1 MRVIKFRAIA
11 ISSGEFVY
19 GNFIHSK
26 RFAGCANEF
35 RIHDSDTG
43 MEWDID
49 ISTLG
54 QFTGLTDKN
63 RVEIYEG
70 DKLKIYGYKKIWE
83 TTVRFESGGFCID
96 VEEQPYNVTLLGFL
110 DEESIV
116 EIIGN
121 IHQNKDSL

>member
-1 MRVIKFRAIA
+1 MRVIKFR
-11 ISSGEFVY
+11 GLRTDGKGWVY
-19 GNFIHSK
+19 GHYTQGTEKNHYITNSNGAVWEVFPESV
-26 RFAGCANEF
+26 
-35 RIHDSDTG
+35 
-43 MEWDID
+43 
-49 ISTLG
+49 G

-83 TTVRFESGGFCID
+83 TKVRFESGGLCID
-96 VEEQPYNVTLLGFL
+96 VEEKPYNVTLLGFL

-121 IHQNKDSL
+121 IHQNKYSL